1 MIGGRIWS
9 FARRAPAATEL
20 KRPVRPHGAGCATK
34 VLYKGLPPHRAGGGC
49 NPPTGTRSQVRYVA
63 CSERGSG
70 PPSPTGFS
78 FFLLSK
84 RNIFFLSLLFTFKKR
99 VETYHIPQGG
109 PTPRGWGGGWGAG
122 ASWGELG
129 ELGEFA
135 SFPPGR
141 GAAGGQ
147 PASQGPNE
155 LAPSR
160 GNLANSPNPP
170 NSPRGDAL
178 ETSGGG

>member
-1 MIGGRIWS
+1 MWPVLRGVLNPRVRQALFFPFIEKKYIFSLLLFTFQKETGDIPHTSGGADPPRGWGGGWGGV
-9 FARRAPAATEL
+9 A
-20 KRPVRPHGAGCATK
+20 
-34 VLYKGLPPHRAGGGC
+34 PHRAGGGC

-109 PTPRGWGGGWGAG
+109 ATPPRGWGLRGRNPACQPFLT
-122 ASWGELG
+122 AQTSWQQT
-129 ELGEFA
+129 
-135 SFPPGR
+135 GR
-141 GAAGGQ
+141 
-147 PASQGPNE
+147 PRW
-155 LAPSR
+155 SR
-160 GNLANSPNPP
+160 L
-170 NSPRGDAL
+170 R
-178 ETSGGG
+178 